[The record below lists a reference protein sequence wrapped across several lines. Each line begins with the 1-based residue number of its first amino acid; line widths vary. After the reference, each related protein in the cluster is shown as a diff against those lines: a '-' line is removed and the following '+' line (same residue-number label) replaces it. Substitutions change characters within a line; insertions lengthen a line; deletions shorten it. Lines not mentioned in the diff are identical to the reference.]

1 MKKEFDINDILDAV
15 DTITQFKR
23 KEGKKQEIKKNY
35 ISNNDNMAI
44 KKQTKINKSAV
55 LILSEMIE

>member
-1 MKKEFDINDILDAV
+1 VKKEFDINDILDAV

-23 KEGKKQEIKKNY
+23 KEGEKQEIKKNY

-55 LILSEMIE
+55 LILTEMIE

>member
-23 KEGKKQEIKKNY
+23 KEGEKQEIKKNY

-55 LILSEMIE
+55 LILSEMIK